1 MKPAKLSERTGPP
14 HYKSKPILKINGAWR
29 AARDAAGLSSEIVP
43 YTIRHTMA
51 TELITRGV
59 PEIEVASLMGH
70 AMPNLRTTGRYVHVR
85 PDFLANARRSIEE
98 VASAID
104 RVAARSMV
112 NFNMRAN
119 SVLDSTA
126 KDGTPMHKSRKTVG
140 FLPEQMVG
148 ATGIEPVTPT
158 MSR

>member
-1 MKPAKLSERTGPP
+1 
-14 HYKSKPILKINGAWR
+14 
-29 AARDAAGLSSEIVP
+29 
-43 YTIRHTMA
+43 
-51 TELITRGV
+51 
-59 PEIEVASLMGH
+59 MGH